1 MVVPEL
7 EQQLLQLSPDDKLY
21 IIQLLAQSLTTDNNN
36 TQPVQTSKISEFFRQ
51 SPVTEL
57 PEEKKYITITDP
69 KQVILSD
76 LPFQAGQ
83 RVEIIILAEENPR
96 ASISKKLRDLFDQT
110 QSLPGIQDITEAE
123 IAAEIE
129 AYRRGE

>member
-1 MVVPEL
+1 MNA
-7 EQQLLQLSPDDKLY
+7 Y
-21 IIQLLAQSLTTDNNN
+21 
-36 TQPVQTSKISEFFRQ
+36 
-51 SPVTEL
+51 
-57 PEEKKYITITDP
+57 KKYITITDP

-96 ASISKKLRDLFDQT
+96 ASISKKLRDLFDKT
-110 QSLPGIQDITEAE
+110 QSIPGVQDISEAE